1 MTDSQ
6 PADIGSFVK
15 LTLDGAIAHLR
26 LSSPETANAV
36 DPAGH
41 TQLVHALRRVTHE
54 FHGKVLVISAEGR
67 NFSAGGD
74 FQSIEDA
81 HASLELRRHMA
92 AEATEMFGMLT
103 RLNVPVIAA
112 VQGAAAGLGATIAAA
127 CDIVVAN
134 RAAKF
139 VDPHVVLGLVAGDG
153 GVIAWTQAIGFNR
166 AKRYLL
172 TGDRLGAADAYAMGL
187 VTDLVETPEEVLPA
201 AWALAEKIASYPK
214 LGVQGTKRTFNK
226 FAQQASMATL
236 ELGLMLEMES
246 FQAPELLE
254 NVQKMR
260 RASEKKA

>member
-1 MTDSQ
+1 MST
-6 PADIGSFVK
+6 
-15 LTLDGAIAHLR
+15 
-26 LSSPETANAV
+26 
-36 DPAGH
+36 
-41 TQLVHALRRVTHE
+41 
-54 FHGKVLVISAEGR
+54 
-67 NFSAGGD
+67 
-74 FQSIEDA
+74 
-81 HASLELRRHMA
+81 
-92 AEATEMFGMLT
+92 EATELFGTLT

-112 VQGAAAGLGATIAAA
+112 VHGAAAGLGATIAAA

-172 TGDRLGAADAYAMGL
+172 TGDRLGAVDAHAMGL

-201 AWALAEKIASYPK
+201 AWAIAEKIASYPK

-226 FAQQASMATL
+226 FAQQASMAAL

-254 NVQKMR
+254 NVQKLR
-260 RASEKKA
+260 RASEKK